1 VFTATILAGLCNQEE
16 KDAVRSEV
24 NNAGEDNASLYGKR
38 ILIAEDNELN
48 VEVITGLLEQ
58 IQIQV
63 DTAANGSEAI
73 EMFSRSQT
81 GNYDAILMDL
91 QMPIMDGYEATEQIR
106 SLDREDAVQVPII
119 AMSADVFEESANTAI
134 ERGMDG
140 YISKPFNNDQLFRT
154 LKKLINRE
162 KNY

>member
-1 VFTATILAGLCNQEE
+1 M
-16 KDAVRSEV
+16 
-24 NNAGEDNASLYGKR
+24 
-38 ILIAEDNELN
+38 
-48 VEVITGLLEQ
+48 LEQ